1 MPQKPLTGTSRP
13 RALSQIKLNDILDS
27 DLNTSSEDELR
38 LSPQIHADDAHS
50 VVGFSIGPQQAHL
63 TSPKTPRVEKVAAIE
78 EAGGFFEPGVSDLV
92 DHTQEEAD
100 AAQGATPDSQS
111 APTRG
116 RTEKQQD
123 PTIVLSRPQ
132 HHRLPSPWRA
142 VPKNFQ
148 EDRVDKQWHLL
159 PEGFR
164 RRRRASSGYN
174 QNFSSLDQ
182 FQRAFMS
189 NFSGFQRQ
197 FSPFTSRRSIASPTR
212 TNPVLRAE
220 RSSSLL
226 GPGALDG
233 SCQTKLRTTRSR
245 SDAQTRDSSDPLL
258 DKEQSQTSQGA
269 RSHEDSLQ
277 DQRVPQPSLQR
288 AESHEDSLPDL
299 RAPPSQVRAPA
310 LRRSMSDQS
319 LHLHRSLSRVSS
331 LGDDTRFETVQ
342 EQVNN
347 RMKAIKDSW
356 QDSSIRLPSFP
367 AFSGINFDSFKPD
380 FTFSG
385 RNNQPSIDRRPSN
398 SYRNGSGVGVLSPT
412 LQDTQQDARAIGKSV
427 TGGPTKKSALTH
439 PHFSKTCAELEG
451 DLVILGGYR
460 GSILRSAEP
469 PHHQLWVPIKV
480 GLNIRKVDLELG
492 LNLED
497 DENSESKI
505 IPGGI
510 LANIGPVDIS
520 RRLFRRLR
528 ATDNAKSGRL
538 RVHDYGYDWR
548 LDPLVL
554 SRKQNEFIEKL
565 PCNQPGT
572 PKHKRGATV
581 IAHSLGGLI
590 TMHAVNQR
598 PDLYAGVVYA
608 GCPFTSCVNILGP
621 LRNGDDVLLS
631 SRVLTAQVNFTVRTS
646 YALLPLSGRCFFNR
660 ETKEEYP
667 VDFFDI
673 NTWIE
678 NRLSPCI
685 ARPLPPLTQP
695 PSTGILSTL
704 SNAIPDFPGR
714 RASVSFFESA
724 KNTISHPKER
734 TIGGIAK
741 PDTMNAQGPESE
753 QSVSSGNISHQS
765 ATARTSLEPSGMDH
779 GSASPSVAT
788 AVTLPR
794 DKAIA
799 YLDRTLKRV
808 KQFKLDQAFRP
819 EHKEINIYPPAAV
832 IYGKSTPTVYG
843 ARVRDREAIKHAD
856 AYDDLAFASGD
867 GVVLARAA
875 MLPEG
880 YQAARGGVIS
890 SERGHVTL
898 LGDLE
903 AIGRAV
909 NAIHAARQK
918 GVGLG
923 LE

>member
-1 MPQKPLTGTSRP
+1 MGL
-13 RALSQIKLNDILDS
+13 
-27 DLNTSSEDELR
+27 
-38 LSPQIHADDAHS
+38 
-50 VVGFSIGPQQAHL
+50 
-63 TSPKTPRVEKVAAIE
+63 
-78 EAGGFFEPGVSDLV
+78 
-92 DHTQEEAD
+92 
-100 AAQGATPDSQS
+100 GA
-111 APTRG
+111 
-116 RTEKQQD
+116 
-123 PTIVLSRPQ
+123 
-132 HHRLPSPWRA
+132 
-142 VPKNFQ
+142 F
-148 EDRVDKQWHLL
+148 
-159 PEGFR
+159 
-164 RRRRASSGYN
+164 
-174 QNFSSLDQ
+174 
-182 FQRAFMS
+182 
-189 NFSGFQRQ
+189 
-197 FSPFTSRRSIASPTR
+197 
-212 TNPVLRAE
+212 
-220 RSSSLL
+220 
-226 GPGALDG
+226 DG
-233 SCQTKLRTTRSR
+233 SNNTKVRPSRSR
-245 SDAQTRDSSDPLL
+245 SDAQTLTSSDYPV
-258 DKEQSQTSQGA
+258 KEDTSQA
-269 RSHEDSLQ
+269 ALQRSESYEDRLAPHI
-277 DQRVPQPSLQR
+277 RAPQAPLQR
-288 AESHEDSLPDL
+288 AESHEDRLPDL
-299 RAPPSQVRAPA
+299 RAPPSQIRGPPV
-310 LRRSMSDQS
+310 LRRSTSDQS
-319 LHLHRSLSRVSS
+319 LQLHSALSRVSS
-331 LGDDTRFETVQ
+331 LGDDTRFEKVQ

-356 QDSSIRLPSFP
+356 QDSSIRMPSFP
-367 AFSGINFDSFKPD
+367 AFSNINFDSFKPD
-380 FTFSG
+380 FAFSG
-385 RNNQPSIDRRPSN
+385 KASQQRQPGINGRPSDT
-398 SYRNGSGVGVLSPT
+398 YRKGSGVGVLSPT
-412 LQDTQQDARAIGKSV
+412 PQDTQSDAKATGNSFV
-427 TGGPTKKSALTH
+427 GGPTKKSALTH
-439 PHFSKTCAELEG
+439 PHFSKTCADLEG

-469 PHHQLWVPIKV
+469 PHQQLWVPIKV

-528 ATDNAKSGRL
+528 ATDKAKSGLL
-538 RVHDYGYDWR
+538 RIHDYGYDWR

-554 SRKQNEFIEKL
+554 SRKQNEYIEKL

-572 PKHKRGATV
+572 PEHKRGATV

-646 YALLPLSGRCFFNR
+646 YALLPLSGRCFFNK

-685 ARPLPPLTQP
+685 ARPLPSLTPL
-695 PSTGILSTL
+695 PSGGIMSSL

-714 RASVSFFESA
+714 KASISFFESA
-724 KNTISHPKER
+724 KNSITHPKER
-734 TIGGIAK
+734 TAGGNTK
-741 PDTMNAQGPESE
+741 PDTSNAQGSESE
-753 QSVSSGNISHQS
+753 QSVSSGNITHQS

-779 GSASPSVAT
+779 GSTTPSVAT

-794 DKAIA
+794 EKAIA

-819 EHKEINIYPPAAV
+819 EHKKNNVYPPAAV

-903 AIGRAV
+903 AVGRAV
-909 NAIHAARQK
+909 NAIYAARQK

-923 LE
+923 VEC

>member
-1 MPQKPLTGTSRP
+1 
-13 RALSQIKLNDILDS
+13 
-27 DLNTSSEDELR
+27 
-38 LSPQIHADDAHS
+38 
-50 VVGFSIGPQQAHL
+50 
-63 TSPKTPRVEKVAAIE
+63 
-78 EAGGFFEPGVSDLV
+78 
-92 DHTQEEAD
+92 
-100 AAQGATPDSQS
+100 
-111 APTRG
+111 
-116 RTEKQQD
+116 
-123 PTIVLSRPQ
+123 
-132 HHRLPSPWRA
+132 
-142 VPKNFQ
+142 
-148 EDRVDKQWHLL
+148 
-159 PEGFR
+159 
-164 RRRRASSGYN
+164 
-174 QNFSSLDQ
+174 
-182 FQRAFMS
+182 
-189 NFSGFQRQ
+189 
-197 FSPFTSRRSIASPTR
+197 
-212 TNPVLRAE
+212 
-220 RSSSLL
+220 
-226 GPGALDG
+226 
-233 SCQTKLRTTRSR
+233 
-245 SDAQTRDSSDPLL
+245 
-258 DKEQSQTSQGA
+258 
-269 RSHEDSLQ
+269 
-277 DQRVPQPSLQR
+277 
-288 AESHEDSLPDL
+288 
-299 RAPPSQVRAPA
+299 
-310 LRRSMSDQS
+310 
-319 LHLHRSLSRVSS
+319 
-331 LGDDTRFETVQ
+331 
-342 EQVNN
+342 
-347 RMKAIKDSW
+347 MKAIKDSW